1 MDRSLWAVLA
11 GTFTLRFST
20 GLTGAMLTFYLAE
33 LPKHHGVLDELLGLG
48 GGVVVGALA
57 FALIHASFYASELI
71 LSPLFGILSDRH
83 GHWRVMQY
91 GPLFGFVAVVLTWST
106 TNLPL
111 IVGTRLLE
119 GAATASSIPSIL
131 GFIAVATALDEGL
144 RGKAVA
150 RFEAATLAGL
160 LGGFAAAGPL
170 FTVFHEGAFLVNG
183 LIYGVSLLIYRYGV
197 DRNLEASLGAP
208 HAAEGRGLN
217 LARYRKILG
226 KSHVWLLAPTWIAI
240 NAVLGLFTT
249 QTIFQLV
256 QRDEPDPR
264 FADQLL
270 MGGFEPIQISLGLVV
285 GGLLF
290 FAGLIY
296 WGNRFKTIRRTTIIL
311 YGLGGGAMLVVGAL
325 AVNHGAG
332 LPAVALLAFLAPIV
346 FGLFVLAGATP
357 AAIGLLADVTEA
369 YPDDRGAIM
378 GLYSVFLGLGQIGGS
393 IIAGFAAT
401 ALGLDGIFVA
411 SLVLLVLAVVP
422 LVALRR
428 HEHYLAGPSTAASID

>member
-20 GLTGAMLTFYLAE
+20 GLTGAMLTFYLAD
-33 LPKHHGVLDELLGLG
+33 LPEYHGVLDQLLGLG
-48 GGVVVGALA
+48 VAVAVGSLA
-57 FALIHASFYASELI
+57 FAIIHAAFYASELL
-71 LSPLFGILSDRH
+71 LSPLFGVLSDRQ

-91 GPLFGFVAVVLTWST
+91 GPFFGIVAVIVTWAT
-106 TNLPL
+106 TNVPL

-131 GFIAVATALDEGL
+131 GFLAVATAMDEGL

-160 LGGFAAAGPL
+160 LAGFAVAGPL
-170 FTVFHEGAFLVNG
+170 FTVFGPEAFLLNAG
-183 LIYGVSLLIYRYGV
+183 MYGISLAIYRYGV
-197 DRNLEASLGAP
+197 DRNLEASLESP
-208 HAAEGRGLN
+208 HASGTSKLDFT
-217 LARYRKILG
+217 RYRRILG
-226 KSHVWLLAPTWIAI
+226 QSHVWLLAPTWVAI

-256 QRDEPDPR
+256 RTPDPR
-264 FADQLL
+264 FVEQLL
-270 MGGFEPIQISLGLVV
+270 MGGFEPVQISIGLAV

-296 WGNRFKTIRRTTIIL
+296 WGNRFKSLRRTTIIL
-311 YGLGGGAMLVVGAL
+311 YGLGGGALLVVATIAINHSAGMAAAL
-325 AVNHGAG
+325 
-332 LPAVALLAFLAPIV
+332 LLAFGLLAV
-346 FGLFVLAGATP
+346 LGLFVLAGATP

-393 IIAGFAAT
+393 FIAGFAAE
-401 ALGLDGIFVA
+401 ALGLDGIFIA
-411 SLVLLVLAVVP
+411 SLVLLVVAVVP
-422 LVALRR
+422 LVFLRR
-428 HEHYLAGPSTAASID
+428 HEHYLAGPAAPASLD